1 MICRDVIYG
10 ILQAQSLQSCLTLC
24 DPVDYSPQG
33 SSVHGILQERV
44 LEWVAMSSSGYL
56 PDPGVEHRSPALQV
70 DSLPLSHWGSPNGLL
85 LGHKKIEIMPFAAT
99 WMNFVSIIPSEAS
112 QTEKDKCHISLIL
125 IYKTETGSQTQ
136 KINLWLPK
144 GKGERINSE
153 FGINRYTL
161 LCIK

>member
-1 MICRDVIYG
+1 
-10 ILQAQSLQSCLTLC
+10 
-24 DPVDYSPQG
+24 
-33 SSVHGILQERV
+33 
-44 LEWVAMSSSGYL
+44 MSSSGYL

-125 IYKTETGSQTQ
+125 IYKTETGNVGW
-136 KINLWLPK
+136 IHGL
-144 GKGERINSE
+144 GKSHMPRSN
-153 FGINRYTL
+153 
-161 LCIK
+161 